1 MKNLK
6 ILNQKKLI
14 NNINKSNMFDY
25 VPDESDYL
33 NNKKI
38 IEFGLG
44 RIINIQN
51 LSNIFESALD
61 NTLVKDFSGGIDPTH
76 FDCFLGINLHYELRL
91 SRSEASRPELW
102 NSIIFQIP
110 AAKEYIVGR
119 GKKFTE
125 KFEPKLSNFLISGI
139 QDLHRHNFIS
149 SAWWI
154 TELTRNGS
162 DYDYSK
168 KAFNCSRYLAERFGT
183 LNYFHNPLFALATV
197 EFLYNFEDRVK
208 PPGIISRRDALSK
221 PPNFGVSIKDF
232 MLSRNTESLYKHANY
247 SQPEFTKWQESKQ
260 RNFNKLEGPKDF
272 NIDLKEIN
280 KVVNEFES
288 LASLRGWI
296 N

>member
-14 NNINKSNMFDY
+14 NNINNLNMFDY

-38 IEFGLG
+38 IEYGLG
-44 RIINIQN
+44 RDINIEN
-51 LSNIFESALD
+51 LSNIFEQALD
-61 NTLVKDFSGGIDPTH
+61 NSLVKNFSGGIDPTH
-76 FDCFLGINLHYELRL
+76 FDCYLGINLHYELRL
-91 SRSEASRPELW
+91 SRAEASRPELW

-110 AAKEYIVGR
+110 AAKDYIVGR

-125 KFEPKLSNFLISGI
+125 KFEPKLSNLLISGI

-149 SAWWI
+149 ASWWI

-197 EFLYNFEDRVK
+197 EFLHNFEDRVK

-221 PPNFGVSIKDF
+221 SPNFGVSIKDF
-232 MLSRNTESLYKHANY
+232 MLSRNTESIYKHANY
-247 SQPEFTKWQESKQ
+247 SQLEFSKWQESKK
-260 RNFNKLEGPKDF
+260 RNFNDVLGPNDF
-272 NIDLKEIN
+272 NIEKSEIN
-280 KVVNEFES
+280 KVVKEFES
-288 LASLRGWI
+288 LASIRGWI